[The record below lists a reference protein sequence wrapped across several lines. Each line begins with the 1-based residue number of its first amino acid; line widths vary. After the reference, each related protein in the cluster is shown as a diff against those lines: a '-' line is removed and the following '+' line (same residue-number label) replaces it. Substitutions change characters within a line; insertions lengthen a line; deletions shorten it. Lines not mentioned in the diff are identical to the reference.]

1 MKKELVLVL
10 IFQLI
15 GFKMKTVTVNLSTYQ
30 AAVVR
35 QVLFE
40 AQKGYSYGPT
50 APERVFE
57 IREVV
62 TDLDDAIEEALKD

>member
-1 MKKELVLVL
+1 
-10 IFQLI
+10 
-15 GFKMKTVTVNLSTYQ
+15 MKTVTLNLSTYQ

-40 AQKGYSYGPT
+40 AQKGYAYGST

-62 TDLDDAIEEALKD
+62 TDLDDAIEEALKDD